1 MTFNEKLFSL
11 RRKSGFSQEELAEKL
26 NVSRQAVSRW
36 EIGETLPDT
45 QNLLLLSDIFEVTAD
60 YLLRNATETEQAEK
74 TGIFAPAPTVGNTYA
89 NGSGNTSL
97 FSQILH
103 VLYTALPAVFM
114 GAAGYLAKDS
124 APAMLIFWL
133 VAVFIQFTVTAT
145 QKNDLLASSP
155 KERKTVFEI
164 ETAVNIFISAAV
176 LVIFFADLP
185 IFNIFIYVLLLHV
198 YAILAFEETLFH
210 AGKSPYLKE
219 LRLKFYRL
227 NMWFFTPALAA
238 LSVKTVLLFSPDA
251 NGYLLFAGIL
261 AALLVI
267 CACVFAV
274 LQKKLNNFKDE

>member
-1 MTFNEKLFSL
+1 MTFNEKLLSL
-11 RRKSGFSQEELAEKL
+11 RRKAGLSQEELAEKL
-26 NVSRQAVSRW
+26 DVSRQAVSRW
-36 EIGETLPDT
+36 ENGETLPDA
-45 QNLLLLSDIFEVTAD
+45 QNLLVLSDIFGVTTD
-60 YLLRNATETEQAEK
+60 YLLRDGTETEKSEEK
-74 TGIFAPAPTVGNTYA
+74 EAPAPTVNNTYIQK
-89 NGSGNTSL
+89 NSVSL
-97 FSQILH
+97 FSQIIRILH
-103 VLYTALPAVFM
+103 MALPAVFM

-145 QKNDLLASSP
+145 QKNNLLASSQ

-164 ETAVNIFISAAV
+164 EAAMNIFISAAA

-185 IFNIFIYVLLLHV
+185 VFNIFIYVVLLHV